1 MSEYKHLGSGERDQI
16 AQLKAEGLSNKA
28 IAEAIGRDPSTISR
42 ELRRNS
48 QDSGAYRP
56 TYAVGS
62 YLYRRQRPALLER
75 DERLRRYVVD
85 RLSEGWT
92 PEQIAGRLKR
102 GIERGLQAISFETIY
117 AWIYSKAR
125 KAEKLWRYLPRRRAT
140 RRPMK
145 RRWAKDR
152 ITDKVHISQRSEAAN
167 AREEAGHWEGDL
179 VICKKSRPV
188 LVLHERKTKITFI
201 TRQMGKTAAETASAI
216 MAVFKRLNPD
226 YAALRYLRQWWRVRA
241 ARSAGRLALG
251 DNILLRCLCLV
262 AKGRCREYQ
271 RAIATMDP
279 PQHRPRRDDRAG
291 HSGHRHD
298 NQHNAAKVP
307 RLQITNRGLPRR
319 AWQEHR
325 YPLQCTRCTS
335 LVNPPGR
342 YRRLS
347 PRRIENLL

>member
-56 TYAVGS
+56 TYADGS

-75 DERLRRYVVD
+75 DERLRRYVID
-85 RLSEGWT
+85 RLTEGWT

-152 ITDKVHISQRSEAAN
+152 ITDKIHISQRSEAAN

-201 TRQMGKTAAETASAI
+201 TRLTGKTAAETVSAI

-226 YAALRYLRQWWRVRA
+226 MRRSATFDNGGEFAQHALLQGLLSETTYFCDAYASWQKGGVENTNGRLRRWIPRSTDLDEMTEQDIQDIAMTINTTPRKCLGFRSPIEAFLAELGNNIDIRFNAHVALR
-241 ARSAGRLALG
+241 S
-251 DNILLRCLCLV
+251 
-262 AKGRCREYQ
+262 
-271 RAIATMDP
+271 
-279 PQHRPRRDDRAG
+279 
-291 HSGHRHD
+291 
-298 NQHNAAKVP
+298 
-307 RLQITNRGLPRR
+307 
-319 AWQEHR
+319 
-325 YPLQCTRCTS
+325 
-335 LVNPPGR
+335 
-342 YRRLS
+342 
-347 PRRIENLL
+347 